1 MLKRVALR
9 VRERRTELEL
19 TAREL
24 AARSGLSP
32 RFVSELEAGRGNIS
46 IGRLASVALALEVDV
61 ARLVEGPVDL
71 GREVVAL
78 LGLRG
83 AGKTTLGSRL
93 AAAMGVEFVELD
105 EAIEEAA
112 GLSLA
117 EIFSLHGEA
126 YYRRLEAAALG
137 DLLDRRRPG
146 VVALS
151 GGVVHNPV
159 AFALVRARCRSVWLK
174 AAPEDHMSR
183 VLEQGDRRPVAGR
196 TDAMEELRAIL
207 TTREP
212 LYRTAE
218 IHVDTSQAGEAAA
231 LRVLLDALT

>member
-1 MLKRVALR
+1 MDLG
-9 VRERRTELEL
+9 L

-24 AARSGLSP
+24 AERSGLSR

-46 IGRLASVALALEVDV
+46 IGRLASVALALKVDPG
-61 ARLVEGPVDL
+61 RLVEG
-71 GREVVAL
+71 REQPAIIAL

-83 AGKTTLGSRL
+83 AGKTTLGGRL
-93 AAAMGVEFVELD
+93 AIALGVPFVELD
-105 EAIEEAA
+105 EAIEDAA

-126 YYRRLEAAALG
+126 YYRRVEAELITELLESEGPA
-137 DLLDRRRPG
+137 

-151 GGVVHNPV
+151 GGIVHNEA
-159 AFALVRARCRSVWLK
+159 AFERVRARCRTVWLR
-174 AAPEDHMSR
+174 ADPQDHMAR

-196 TDAMEELRAIL
+196 ADAMQELRTIL
-207 TTREP
+207 TAREP

-218 IHVDTSQAGEAAA
+218 FHIDTSAESEGAA
-231 LRVLLDALT
+231 LERLLAVLA